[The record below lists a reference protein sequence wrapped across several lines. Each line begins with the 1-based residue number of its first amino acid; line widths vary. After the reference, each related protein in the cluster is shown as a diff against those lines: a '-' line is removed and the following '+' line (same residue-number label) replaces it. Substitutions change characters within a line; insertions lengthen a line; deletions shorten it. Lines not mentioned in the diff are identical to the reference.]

1 MAKHIARL
9 QEQLE
14 AANGSVTELTE
25 DLEKAN
31 SRADKTH
38 KDSLLAMEQVM
49 VFGFFFKFMVG
60 ILSED
65 NWVRLLN

>member
-38 KDSLLAMEQVM
+38 KDSLLAMEQVI
-49 VFGFFFKFMVG
+49 VFGFFKN
-60 ILSED
+60 L
-65 NWVRLLN
+65 W